1 MKNNDYIID
10 IVGTQKID
18 GDEDIIEVTTTGG
31 YTTAPTGNRFIRYKE
46 YDNENPSITQNTTI
60 KISGKQVIISRNN
73 GNESQLMLELNK
85 RHQCHY
91 FTPAGPLLIGVYT
104 KKMEIGLHEDGGE
117 LSVEYTLDFNSNI
130 VSENKFDI
138 KIRKN

>member
-1 MKNNDYIID
+1 MNNDYIID
-10 IVGTQKID
+10 IVGTQMVD
-18 GDEDIIEVTTTGG
+18 GDEDVIEVTTTGG
-31 YTTAPTGNRFIRYKE
+31 YTIAPTGNKFIRYKE
-46 YDNENPSITQNTTI
+46 YDTENPAIIENTTI
-60 KISGKQVIISRNN
+60 KISDKQVIISRNG

-91 FTPAGPLLIGVYT
+91 LTPVGSLLIGVYT
-104 KKMEIGLHEDGGE
+104 KKMEIALDNEGGN

-138 KIRKN
+138 KIKKN

>member
-1 MKNNDYIID
+1 MNNDYIID

-18 GDEDIIEVTTTGG
+18 DDEDVIEVTTTGG
-31 YTTAPTGNRFIRYKE
+31 YTIAPTGNKFIRYKE
-46 YDNENPSITQNTTI
+46 YDDENPSITQNTII
-60 KISGKQVIISRNN
+60 KVSDEQVVISRN
-73 GNESQLMLELNK
+73 GGDESQLMLELNK

-91 FTPAGPLLIGVYT
+91 LTPAGPLLIGVYT
-104 KKMEIGLHEDGGE
+104 KKMEIALDDKGGQ

-138 KIRKN
+138 KIKKN